1 MHLLITYPHVRSV
14 LGVCH
19 TTPFLADHSELR
31 RIAAQHGTALYILLY
46 CQGFYL
52 EKQIFLLY
60 HFSFYE
66 WHWFTHF
73 LNIGWVVIST
83 KSCQF
88 DTHYQTFLTRPVPK
102 PAPQLKLQ
110 TLWQIESPQLRKAW
124 TDTFFKIRSC
134 PLYCLFPNVFS
145 NNAIFKH
152 INWHLQNT
160 CTCNC
165 RDWHNLSSRASS
177 LDHHYH
183 YQRQVKRRCHS
194 KLHEEFICT
203 NCFNRICVQQNS
215 NIANTGITNLS
226 I

>member
-1 MHLLITYPHVRSV
+1 MHLLITYPHVRSA

-19 TTPFLADHSELR
+19 TTPFLGDHSELR

-124 TDTFFKIRSC
+124 TDTFLKLEAAPYIACFPMFFLTMQYLNTLTDIFKIHVHVTAEIGIT
-134 PLYCLFPNVFS
+134 LVLE
-145 NNAIFKH
+145 H
-152 INWHLQNT
+152 
-160 CTCNC
+160 
-165 RDWHNLSSRASS
+165 
-177 LDHHYH
+177 HHYH

-194 KLHEEFICT
+194 KLHEELICT
-203 NCFNRICVQQNS
+203 NCFNRTCVQQNS
-215 NIANTGITNLS
+215 NITNTGITNLS
-226 I
+226 T

>member
-1 MHLLITYPHVRSV
+1 MHLLITYPHVRSA

-52 EKQIFLLY
+52 EKQIFLPY

-134 PLYCLFPNVFS
+134 PFYCLFPNVF
-145 NNAIFKH
+145 F
-152 INWHLQNT
+152 
-160 CTCNC
+160 
-165 RDWHNLSSRASS
+165 
-177 LDHHYH
+177 
-183 YQRQVKRRCHS
+183 
-194 KLHEEFICT
+194 
-203 NCFNRICVQQNS
+203 
-215 NIANTGITNLS
+215 
-226 I
+226 

>member
-1 MHLLITYPHVRSV
+1 M
-14 LGVCH
+14 
-19 TTPFLADHSELR
+19 F
-31 RIAAQHGTALYILLY
+31 
-46 CQGFYL
+46 
-52 EKQIFLLY
+52 
-60 HFSFYE
+60 
-66 WHWFTHF
+66 
-73 LNIGWVVIST
+73 
-83 KSCQF
+83 
-88 DTHYQTFLTRPVPK
+88 
-102 PAPQLKLQ
+102 
-110 TLWQIESPQLRKAW
+110 
-124 TDTFFKIRSC
+124 
-134 PLYCLFPNVFS
+134 FS

-215 NIANTGITNLS
+215 NIASTGITNLS
-226 I
+226 IQYVFYHLYNKYSPLQISLKIHKTLKDACKKILKLIHYTWLYIFFFLIQER